1 MGSWRFSKVLFN
13 ALLFT
18 LPPSSTKYD
27 SWVCHHS
34 KRPCGIREIQV
45 IGPCFHGWST
55 IIQLAGSR
63 ATAPR
68 GTQFTSQIWCS
79 FLKIG
84 FLVAN
89 IFFLE
94 KITYL
99 SLEKAFSIS
108 LKCSVMRRQLAFS
121 FFIPKQLALIHFWFF
136 ISYLKSPSSWI
147 NNTGL
152 HFLS

>member
-1 MGSWRFSKVLFN
+1 MLFN

-18 LPPSSTKYD
+18 QPPSSTKYD

-68 GTQFTSQIWCS
+68 GTQFNFTNLMFIFKNWL
-79 FLKIG
+79 FGGKH
-84 FLVAN
+84 F
-89 IFFLE
+89 FFLE
-94 KITYL
+94 KNTYL

-136 ISYLKSPSSWI
+136 ISYLKSPSS
-147 NNTGL
+147 
-152 HFLS
+152 